1 MRATA
6 SGLLTVILSA
16 TACGNAATDI
26 AEVSLANAPA
36 NAPITSTEAPAATS
50 TVTTTAESPTPTPTA
65 AEAPGNDRSAEDEI
79 RAVTD
84 LSLHAL
90 VEGMNPPNPDH
101 DVWALVAV
109 GERLESFRARAAQKL
124 AAGEGNRYRNERHS
138 LIARAEFLLLED
150 TRAVIDMCVVDD
162 TLLYD
167 LTTGEI
173 LDDEIRLGHFQV
185 ALDLTDAGWRVAR
198 ALLINRLETEDECDS
213 AF

>member
-1 MRATA
+1 M
-6 SGLLTVILSA
+6 
-16 TACGNAATDI
+16 
-26 AEVSLANAPA
+26 
-36 NAPITSTEAPAATS
+36 
-50 TVTTTAESPTPTPTA
+50 
-65 AEAPGNDRSAEDEI
+65 
-79 RAVTD
+79 
-84 LSLHAL
+84 
-90 VEGMNPPNPDH
+90 
-101 DVWALVAV
+101 AV

-150 TRAVIDMCVVDD
+150 TRAVIDMRVVDD